1 MACRLWIAALL
12 VALSM
17 ACGETV
23 APTAVP
29 VVEAPVVVPAPQ
41 HDPDAAS
48 YLLSLHDEV
57 GGWPPLYDGVQSL
70 ESSILESDV
79 IARVSYLSKRAS
91 TVRRPV
97 PANYSF
103 AWTAQLEFR
112 FTVHEYLKGTGPAEI
127 GAIAYMEYDTQAQA
141 QAAAARIGDAHDSR
155 WDSREAIVFLYS
167 ASNELEYLEAALPT
181 TPDQFLLGRMIE
193 WTSLG
198 KHEAYT
204 VASAYKKL
212 WLPADESPSQGAS
225 GAQGGSNIAR
235 SPADKRFLLD
245 APAAT
250 STVASGVSGARSV
263 SMTLPTITLSSLKS
277 KIADLEAE
285 ANRGGTAAYRECVE
299 VSYRVENIFAEEARL
314 RGPFPH
320 VRLMG
325 SIKSGLPA
333 GTFVY
338 DMTDRYAPSTSTVGL
353 TWFKGPDADLVT
365 DTNVD
370 FRTWAGHQEYHR
382 VTYTRRVI
390 TTRPLPAGAY
400 TVNPGATWSGGMV
413 CARYPAIADTYRE
426 LTISV
431 TAPAGTLHEAFFDPV
446 AIGSAVGADA
456 TNGVLK
462 PAAFTVGGAR
472 ATISSLK
479 WEAGTATMVLSPSA
493 SLAGHAVDFI
503 ALDGSVSLTLSFD
516 DATQGGGGALMWS
529 VAAQPWNAGDLLML
543 RIGSAATTLT
553 TPTPTPTPL
562 TPSTPTPTPTP
573 TSTATPTPTPT
584 PTPTSTPTPT
594 TTEPITVTLIPRVD
608 GLTFF
613 DIDIQ
618 WNYSGSCENYLVA
631 ITTATNYQISFLG
644 FHPPE
649 TSSHY
654 VEGGWLYDDVP
665 DFWVVVECRASGDSQ
680 EVGRASLRA
689 AHPDNN

>member
-1 MACRLWIAALL
+1 M
-12 VALSM
+12 
-17 ACGETV
+17 
-23 APTAVP
+23 
-29 VVEAPVVVPAPQ
+29 
-41 HDPDAAS
+41 
-48 YLLSLHDEV
+48 
-57 GGWPPLYDGVQSL
+57 
-70 ESSILESDV
+70 
-79 IARVSYLSKRAS
+79 
-91 TVRRPV
+91 
-97 PANYSF
+97 
-103 AWTAQLEFR
+103 
-112 FTVHEYLKGTGPAEI
+112 
-127 GAIAYMEYDTQAQA
+127 
-141 QAAAARIGDAHDSR
+141 
-155 WDSREAIVFLYS
+155 VFLYS
-167 ASNELEYLEAALPT
+167 PSKEAVQTVHYMHWGAALPT
-181 TPDQFLLGRMIE
+181 TSDQYLFGRVIDL
-193 WTSLG
+193 SDRYSG
-198 KHEAYT
+198 EAYT

-516 DATQGGGGALMWS
+516 DATQSGGTLTWS
-529 VAAQPWNAGDLLML
+529 VASQPWQAGDLLML
-543 RIGSAATTLT
+543 RIR
-553 TPTPTPTPL
+553 
-562 TPSTPTPTPTP
+562 STNVIIPPP
-573 TSTATPTPTPT
+573 TATPTPTPT
-584 PTPTSTPTPT
+584 AAPTATPTATPTPAATPTPTAAPTATPTPT
-594 TTEPITVTLIPRVD
+594 TTEPVTVTLIPRVN

-618 WNYSGSCENYLVA
+618 WSHAGTCDNYYVA
-631 ITTATNYQISFLG
+631 IITDADYQISFLG

-654 VEGGWLYDDVP
+654 VQGSWLYNNVP
-665 DFWVVVECRASGDSQ
+665 DFWVVVECRASGQTQ